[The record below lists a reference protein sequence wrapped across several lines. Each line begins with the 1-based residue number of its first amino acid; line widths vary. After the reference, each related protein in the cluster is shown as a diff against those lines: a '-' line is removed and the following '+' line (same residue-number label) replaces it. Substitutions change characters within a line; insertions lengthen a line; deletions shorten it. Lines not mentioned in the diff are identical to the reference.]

1 MPKEQTAALAKG
13 EAAKIAEAI
22 GAEQGHDVEFL
33 TSEDAAREII
43 ARILEAEDF
52 DAILSSGST
61 TPAEDVLDVPFVL
74 RDVRF
79 QKSGVE
85 GEGPPVYALIE
96 AVDPETGETLT
107 ITCGSRN
114 VMAQALRLKQT
125 GNLPTPKPVR
135 IFRVDRPSASGFYPM
150 WLGAASD
157 EG

>member
-1 MPKEQTAALAKG
+1 MADKVTPLAKA

-22 GAEQGHDVEFL
+22 GTEGGGDQVDFL
-33 TSEDAAREII
+33 TSEDAAREIV
-43 ARILEAEDF
+43 ARILDAQDF
-52 DAILSSGST
+52 DAVLSTGSST
-61 TPAEDVLDVPFVL
+61 KAEDVLDVPFVL

-79 QKSGVE
+79 QASGFE
-85 GEGPPVYALIE
+85 DGPPVYALIE

-114 VMAQALRLKQT
+114 VMAQALRLKQL
-125 GNLPTPKPVR
+125 GALPTPKAVR
-135 IFRVDRPSASGFYPM
+135 IFRTDRPTASGFYPM